1 MNLTINRKSP
11 LLQKGEYTCK
21 VVRYHELE
29 NDTHKSVLTIE
40 INDRPYQVWLDETR
54 QITLND
60 GTVTTPAQLVFD
72 AIVSQCSDEVLDTVS
87 NDKELFTVLVQ
98 EQATLKTWVTVF
110 EDRLN
115 NFSFFKPKTWDAEQ
129 TLGL

>member
-21 VVRYHELE
+21 VVRYREIE
-29 NDTHKSVLTIE
+29 SNKGILTIE
-40 INDRPYQVWLDETR
+40 INEKPYQVWLDASR

-60 GTVTTPAQLVFD
+60 GTVTTPAQLIFD
-72 AIVSQCSDEVLDTVS
+72 AIVTQCSDEVLDLVT
-87 NDKELFTVLVQ
+87 NEKELFVLLVQ
-98 EQATLKTWVTVF
+98 ESATLTAWVTVY

-115 NFSFFKPKTWDAEQ
+115 NFSFFKPKTWDEEK
-129 TLGL
+129 TLGI

>member
-11 LLQKGEYTCK
+11 LLQKGEYACK
-21 VVRYHELE
+21 VVRYREIE
-29 NDTHKSVLTIE
+29 GNKGILTIE
-40 INDRPYQVWLDETR
+40 INEKPYQVWLDASR

-60 GTVTTPAQLVFD
+60 GTVTTPAQLVLD
-72 AIVSQCSDEVLDTVS
+72 AIVAQCSDEVLDLVA
-87 NDKELFTVLVQ
+87 NEKELFTLLIQ
-98 EQATLKTWVTVF
+98 ESATLTAWVTVY

-115 NFSFFKPKTWDAEQ
+115 NFSFFKPKTWDEEE

>member
-11 LLQKGEYTCK
+11 LLQKGEYACK
-21 VVRYHELE
+21 VVRYRELDG
-29 NDTHKSVLTIE
+29 NKGVLTIA
-40 INDRPYQVWLDETR
+40 INEKPYQVWLDASR

-72 AIVSQCSDEVLDTVS
+72 AIVAQCSDEVLDMCE
-87 NDKELFTVLVQ
+87 NEKDLFTAMVQ
-98 EQATLKTWVTVF
+98 ESATLTAWVTVY

-115 NFSFFKPKTWDAEQ
+115 NFSFFKPKTWDEEE
-129 TLGL
+129 TLGIA